1 MIRRVA
7 RRRSPWRRAGRIATA
22 LALAWLLLSLLLVV
36 PLRWLDPPTSSFM
49 LQARRDGAT
58 VHHQWVDY
66 AAIAPDMALAV
77 IAAEDQRF
85 PNHHGFDFAE
95 IRRAVA
101 AYRDGARL
109 RGASTLSQ
117 QVAKNLYLWPASSW
131 PRKALEAWFTLLIE
145 LSWPKQRILEVYLNI
160 AQFGGTIFGVE
171 AASRHY
177 FDRPASALSP
187 EQAALLA
194 AVLPAP
200 GVYRVAAPGEQLLAR
215 QSRILRQ
222 MDHLGGPAYLRNL

>member
-7 RRRSPWRRAGRIATA
+7 RRRSPWRRVGRIAA
-22 LALAWLLLSLLLVV
+22 GLALAWLLLSLLLVV
-36 PLRWLDPPTSSFM
+36 PLRWLDPSTSSFM
-49 LQARRDGAT
+49 LRIRFGGGT
-58 VHHQWVDY
+58 VQHQWVD
-66 AAIAPDMALAV
+66 AASISPDMSLAV

-85 PNHHGFDFAE
+85 PRHAGFDFTE
-95 IRRAVA
+95 ISRALKA
-101 AYRDGARL
+101 WRAGARL

-117 QVAKNLYLWPASSW
+117 QVAKNLYLWPTSSW
-131 PRKALEAWFTLLIE
+131 PRKALETWFTLLIE
-145 LSWPKQRILEVYLNI
+145 LSWPKRRILEVYLNI

-177 FDRPASALSP
+177 FGRPASALSA

-200 GVYRVAAPGEQLLAR
+200 GAYRVDAPSDHLRAR
-215 QSRILRQ
+215 QRWILRQ
-222 MDHLGGPAYLRNL
+222 MSQLGGPAYLRNL

>member
-7 RRRSPWRRAGRIATA
+7 RRRSPWRRVGRIAA
-22 LALAWLLLSLLLVV
+22 GLVLAWLLLSLLPVV

-49 LQARRDGAT
+49 LQARLDGAT

-85 PNHHGFDFAE
+85 PHHHGFDFTE

-117 QVAKNLYLWPASSW
+117 QVAKNLYLWPTSSW

-171 AASRHY
+171 AASRQY
-177 FDRPASALSP
+177 FGRPASALSP

-200 GVYRVAAPGEQLLAR
+200 GAYRVEAPGERLLAR
-215 QSRILRQ
+215 QRWILQQMRQ
-222 MDHLGGPAYLRNL
+222 LGGPSYLRNL